1 VSGEWRQTTKT
12 GLEQM
17 KDQVQ
22 RAGRVFERR
31 HAGFTLIEM
40 LAVIAIIAVLA
51 GLVVGLTSRSSRASR
66 DSKLKVM
73 RDQLVT
79 AIEDYK
85 SQFGY
90 YPPDNRANY
99 PAGPINAVTNPLYYE
114 LTGTVVDNQRGV
126 FFTPDRSEEIG
137 VQTVRDFFGVE
148 GFVNAV
154 PSTGNLAADT
164 RLVRR
169 FIELKSEQ
177 MGEIVPNV
185 AVLTAP
191 VRWPLNPRPEVGPA
205 PVPSKPGLNP
215 WRYVSTNPTNNPGRF
230 DLWAEFVDGT
240 SVKIICNWN
249 QGILD
254 KP

>member
-1 VSGEWRQTTKT
+1 
-12 GLEQM
+12 M
-17 KDQVQ
+17 KDEVK
-22 RAGRVFERR
+22 RAGRAFERR

-40 LAVIAIIAVLA
+40 LAVIGIIAVLA
-51 GLVVGLTSRSSRASR
+51 GLVVGLTSRASRASR
-66 DSKLKVM
+66 DGKLKVM

-85 SQFGY
+85 SQIGY

-114 LTGTVVDNQRGV
+114 LTGTVVDNQKGV

-137 VQTVRDFFGVE
+137 VQAVRDYFGVE

-164 RLVRR
+164 RQVRK

-177 MGEIVPNV
+177 LGEIAPNV

-191 VRWPLNPRPEVGPA
+191 VRWPLNPRQGVPALAA

-215 WRYVSTNPTNNPGRF
+215 WRYVSTNPPNNPGRF

-254 KP
+254 RP